1 MRISD
6 WSSDVCSSDLVRR
19 DRTRAVARMDAG
31 FLDMLEHARND
42 DIGAVG
48 DRVDIDLD
56 RVTQILI
63 DQNWCITRDLN
74 RRLDIFLELRATVDE
89 LHRPPAEHIADRK
102 GTRLNSSH

>member
-1 MRISD
+1 
-6 WSSDVCSSDLVRR
+6 
-19 DRTRAVARMDAG
+19 MDAG

-42 DIGAVG
+42 DIGAVS

-74 RRLDIFLELRATVDE
+74 RRLEIFLELRATVDA
-89 LHRPPAEHIADRK
+89 LHRPPAVPTAGPHQHTTAAPPGSPAHHRAAAADSR
-102 GTRLNSSH
+102 RHR